1 MKNLATLLLLL
12 VIGQGGIAQSFGEIQ
27 GKVLDEKGQPM
38 PFVGVTVFSG
48 TNKLTGITDDNGK
61 YRIKPLP
68 AGTYNVEFSF
78 IGYDK
83 QPINGVM
90 VDPDKIRVL
99 PDVTMQ
105 VMSFITGP
113 VIVEWTEPMIDAEET
128 SRITMRAAEFSKTP
142 VAKEPMKLIASM
154 SSDISMNENTGE
166 LYFRGARSDA
176 SLYLLDGVRMQRGV
190 NRIPGGAIG
199 SVSVYTGGVPA
210 KYGDLT
216 GGVVVIETRNYF
228 DFYNEKMAEMNR

>member
-1 MKNLATLLLLL
+1 MKNLAFLLLLL
-12 VIGQGGIAQSFGEIQ
+12 LFAQTAVSQSFGEIQ
-27 GKVLDEKGQPM
+27 GKVFNEYGQPM
-38 PFVGVTVFSG
+38 PFVAVNVLSG
-48 TNKLTGITDDNGK
+48 AGKVTGITDDNGK
-61 YRIKPLP
+61 YRIKPLA

-78 IGYDK
+78 IGYEK
-83 QPINGVM
+83 QTLIGIK
-90 VDPDKIRVL
+90 VDPDKIRIL
-99 PDVTMQ
+99 EDIAMNTI
-105 VMSFITGP
+105 SIITGP

-142 VAKEPMKLIASM
+142 VAKEPMKLIASL